1 MPDTDIQISPT
12 IADILGTPEG
22 QVALASVSIAN
33 TLPHLLSGESKRM
46 FAFNAISDG
55 LPGLS
60 RYEVYFL
67 IELAVK
73 SLKES

>member
-1 MPDTDIQISPT
+1 MSDTDTQTSPT
-12 IADILGTPEG
+12 LADILATPEG
-22 QVALASVSIAN
+22 QVAFAAVSIAN
-33 TLPHLLSGESKRM
+33 TLPHLMTGESKRM

-55 LPGLS
+55 LPDLD